1 MTDITRLPA
10 ADLAA
15 ALASG
20 DLSAADATQ
29 AHLERGRTR
38 IALVNGEEAETNG
51 EAEDTK
57 QITVE

>member
-29 AHLERGRTR
+29 AHLDR
-38 IALVNGEEAETNG
+38 IAEVDGAVHAFLHV
-51 EAEDTK
+51 DS
-57 QITVE
+57 